1 MADICYEDKAPRI
14 PYAGLAGQLF
24 DSSRRQKVIPFLGAG
39 ASLSDAPGVAP
50 APPAA
55 VPSATQ
61 LDEVYRALG
70 LQTPGARL
78 LMQIASRIARQL
90 ESTATGS

>member
-1 MADICYEDKAPRI
+1 MGRGGPLQDVSG
-14 PYAGLAGQLF
+14 PYNFAAG
-24 DSSRRQKVIPFLGAG
+24 RQKVIPFLGAG

-61 LDEVYRALG
+61 LDGVYRALG